1 MLVFRVTGK
10 RVSVTTGLSSTYRG
24 TRRAVVGFSLL
35 SLLITGCDLSSNS
48 GAGDA
53 PRPVPNEV
61 GLRIA
66 LNVYSE
72 NSDRYDVLVIDPGTG
87 AVTEMPNGA
96 GGVYNNLGGTWSPD
110 GTELVYTTHS
120 ITPDISGRPL
130 ARYIVSA
137 DSLGIFTAS
146 NEFTRGYLWSIEP
159 YTTVYSID
167 GRFLVA
173 THRSSGITLSFL
185 LQIYDRDGATVA
197 VNTDDPALPFPVGW
211 ISGSEVLALG
221 QQTQQLLRYDTD
233 AALVGRTDVD
243 PSSFSDRFG
252 DDWVF
257 LSGALHA
264 DGTRLLVEVGR
275 AVSSSGP
282 HQRQV
287 AVYDM
292 LTGVVEWVSDSGGS
306 LDGRPAWGP
315 DNTVYYISSDVD
327 DPFFERRGRVL
338 SYALDTGERREVIG
352 PGDVGGRA
360 IIGVD
365 VHW

>member
-1 MLVFRVTGK
+1 MGTILRSYSGAV
-10 RVSVTTGLSSTYRG
+10 YRDAL
-24 TRRAVVGFSLL
+24 RAVVGVGLL
-35 SLLITGCDLSSNS
+35 SLLITGCDIGSNS
-48 GAGDA
+48 GAEDA
-53 PRPVPNEV
+53 PLQVPDET

-72 NSDRYDVLVIDPGTG
+72 NSDRYDVVVVDPGTG
-87 AVTEMPNGA
+87 VVTEMPNGA

-130 ARYIVSA
+130 ARYLVSA
-137 DSLGIFTAS
+137 DSLGIFPAS
-146 NEFTRGYLWSIEP
+146 NEFARGYLWSIEP
-159 YTTVYSID
+159 YTTVYSFS
-167 GRFLVA
+167 GRFLAA

-197 VNTDDPALPFPVGW
+197 VNTDDPAQPFPVGW
-211 ISGSEVLALG
+211 ISDSEVLALG
-221 QQTQQLLRYDTD
+221 QQTQQLLRYDTN
-233 AALVGRTDVD
+233 AALVERADVD

-264 DGTRLLVEVGR
+264 DGTRLLVEIGR
-275 AVSSSGP
+275 AVSSPGP
-282 HQRQV
+282 RPRQV

-292 LTGVVEWVSDSGGS
+292 STGAVEWVSGSGGS
-306 LDGRPAWGP
+306 LDGRPVWGP
-315 DNTVYYISSDVD
+315 DNTAYYISSDVD

-338 SYALDTGERREVIG
+338 SYALDNGERREVLDQ
-352 PGDVGGRA
+352 GDVGGRP